1 MDKLE
6 AYQKDPAGRLYLTVH
21 SGSIFIGHFAEQ
33 NALIV
38 ILIHM

>member
-6 AYQKDPAGRLYLTVH
+6 AHQKTQRGACYLNRAL
-21 SGSIFIGHFAEQ
+21 GSIFIGHFAEQ